1 MKKTLLV
8 ATAAALLFASCG
20 NNNTKKEQAQNE
32 PVATE
37 TVVEEAP
44 VEEAPAV
51 TTWDHYD
58 WELTIPDEGWKVDN
72 AYSEIGLEKLEEYI
86 YFNVKDWTKTTVEK
100 VAKAQGCLEE
110 NRLEDIVTGE
120 NTWTVYSKTED
131 FDVAAITI
139 DPATER
145 VVRVGVSGLTD
156 PKDPTFMTVLEGF
169 NFKHFE

>member
-58 WELTIPDEGWKVDN
+58 WELTIPDEGWVVDN
-72 AYSEIGLEKLEEYI
+72 AYSEIALEKEGENI
-86 YFNVKDWTKTTVEK
+86 YFNVKDMTNTTIAD
-100 VAKAQGCLEE
+100 VAKGHGCLEE
-110 NRLEDIVTGE
+110 NRLEDIVTGD
-120 NTWTVYSKTED
+120 NTWTVYAKSKK
-131 FDVAAITI
+131 FDVVALTFDEAAK
-139 DPATER
+139 R